1 MSLCSHY
8 LSCISLPILTP
19 PLSTQL
25 IIDPNGQIVGE
36 SVNNFI
42 NDYIELV
49 FPEDGIYSVYIYVAF
64 FDNPKIDYSLV
75 TWRLPMESSGTNLV
89 VESSPKSA
97 ISGETEDI
105 EVSWNGLTTGN
116 GPEHYVI
123 GAVLHTGEDDVK
135 VLTTVEINNWVL

>member
-1 MSLCSHY
+1 M
-8 LSCISLPILTP
+8 
-19 PLSTQL
+19 
-25 IIDPNGQIVGE
+25 GE

-105 EVSWNGLTTGN
+105 KVSWNWLTTGN

-135 VLTTVEINNWVL
+135 VLTTVEIDNWSP